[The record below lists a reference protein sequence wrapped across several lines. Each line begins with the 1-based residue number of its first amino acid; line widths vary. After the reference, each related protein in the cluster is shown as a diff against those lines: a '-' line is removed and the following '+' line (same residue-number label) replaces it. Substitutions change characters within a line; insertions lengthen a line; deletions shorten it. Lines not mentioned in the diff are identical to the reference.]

1 MDRIPESVQKVIE
14 DYIIKISKEIPI
26 KKVFLFG
33 SHAKGNNHKYSD
45 VDLAFFSDYF
55 KDMSRVDGIHLLL
68 LHAMDYDIDIEP
80 QPFTWEEYKDPDGIV
95 AEILNT
101 GIELQV
107 PYFS

>member
-1 MDRIPESVQKVIE
+1 MDRIPKSVQEVVN
-14 DYIIKISKEIPI
+14 DYIAKLSKEIPI

-33 SHAKGNNHKYSD
+33 SHAKGSTHKYSD

-55 KDMSRVDGIHLLL
+55 KNMSRVDGIHLLL

-80 QPFTWEEYKDPDGIV
+80 QPFTMDEYKEPDGIV
-95 AEILNT
+95 EEILST

-107 PYFS
+107 H

>member
-1 MDRIPESVQKVIE
+1 MDGIPKSVQKVIE
-14 DYIIKISKEIPI
+14 DYIIKLSKEIPI

-33 SHAKGNNHKYSD
+33 SHAKGSTHKYSD

-80 QPFTWEEYKDPDGIV
+80 QPFTWEEYEDPDGIV

-107 PYFS
+107 PYIS